1 MLNQQLLQRIATSPQ
16 VMGGKPVIKGT
27 RLTVEY
33 ILGLLAQGA
42 THAEILEE
50 YDGLEQED
58 LLACFLFTP
67 FAEREIHFAAPRGIK
82 KFRLLV

>member
-1 MLNQQLLQRIATSPQ
+1 MMLNQQLLLQRITTNPQ
-16 VMGGKPVIKGT
+16 VMGGKPVIQGT

-58 LLACFLFTP
+58 LLACFLFAT
-67 FAEREIHFAAPRGIK
+67 K
-82 KFRLLV
+82 LLENTTFMPLAMEMA